1 MINSSYPRPQ
11 LRRENFELLDG
22 EWEFIFDEGNIGLKE
37 GYYRGFNA
45 SQTIK
50 VPFVYSTP
58 LSGINQKKR
67 VDVLWY
73 QREITISKDDFLHDV
88 MINFE
93 GVDYRAD
100 VYLNG
105 QFIGSH
111 EGAYARFS
119 LCLNQA
125 MVVGVNK
132 LVVRTFDS
140 YNVAQPRGKQ
150 KWMND
155 NFGCW
160 YKEASG
166 IWKSVWLERI
176 NFTRIREI
184 KVTPRV
190 EQMNVEIEYVIDNFH
205 PGLTLSSEISFEGIA
220 TNRVITSLAYPSGKI
235 IIELASPYLSFQNE
249 FWHPDRPK
257 IYDIKL
263 TLSEDQ
269 IVEDKVDS
277 YFGFREYRAHQG
289 QLLLNGFS
297 FYSKLCL
304 YQAYWPLSNMTL
316 PDLESARKDILL
328 LKELGFNGI
337 RIHQTIID
345 ERFLALCDELGLI
358 VWCEMPSPHIFNLE
372 ANRNVL
378 KEWMEILHQYYNHP
392 SIFVWVLFN
401 ESWGI
406 REISENR
413 LEQSFVDALY
423 LLTKAFDPY
432 RPAISNDGWEH
443 TKSDILTI
451 HNYEQ
456 SADKLLSF
464 YKDINLVM
472 SGKTSSLSMR
482 NLLADGYKYEG
493 QPFIFSEFGGAAL
506 KKDTADGWGYGG
518 ATDGIEEFYT
528 RYRQLIEVIYDLPYL
543 SGFCYTQFSDVEQ
556 EKNGLVTIDRKVKV
570 DISTIKKIMEKH

>member
-1 MINSSYPRPQ
+1 MIESSYPRPQ
-11 LRRENFELLDG
+11 LRRENYELLDG
-22 EWEFIFDEGNIGLKE
+22 EWDFLFDDEDKGLKE
-37 GYYRGFNA
+37 GYYRGFEK
-45 SQTIK
+45 SQTIN
-50 VPFVYSTP
+50 VPFVYSTA
-58 LSGINQKKR
+58 LSGINQRRR

-73 QREITISKDDFLHDV
+73 QREIIIHKEDFLQDV

-105 QFIGSH
+105 HFIGSH

-125 MVVGVNK
+125 MVIGSNK

-150 KWMND
+150 KWMNE
-155 NFGCW
+155 NYGCW

-166 IWKSVWLERI
+166 IWKSVWLERVSH
-176 NFTRIREI
+176 TRISELKI
-184 KVTPRV
+184 TPRV
-190 EQMNVEIEYVIDNFH
+190 DRMNVEIEYTIENFRSN
-205 PGLTLSSEISFEGIA
+205 LTLSSEILFEGKTTSKIIA
-220 TNRVITSLAYPSGKI
+220 SLAYPSGKI
-235 IIELASPYLSFQNE
+235 VVELASPYLSFQNE

-257 IYDIKL
+257 IYDIKFML
-263 TLSEDQ
+263 CEDQ
-269 IVEDKVDS
+269 MICDKVDS
-277 YFGFREYRAHQG
+277 YFGFREYRAQQG

-316 PDLESARKDILL
+316 PDLESAREDILL
-328 LKELGFNGI
+328 LKALGFNGI

-372 ANRNVL
+372 ANSNVL
-378 KEWMEILHQYYNHP
+378 KEWMEILHQNYNHP

-406 REISENR
+406 REIGENQ

-423 LLTKAFDPY
+423 FLTKAFDPY

-456 SADKLLSF
+456 SADKLVKFLQ
-464 YKDINLVM
+464 
-472 SGKTSSLSMR
+472 R
-482 NLLADGYKYEG
+482 H
-493 QPFIFSEFGGAAL
+493 
-506 KKDTADGWGYGG
+506 
-518 ATDGIEEFYT
+518 
-528 RYRQLIEVIYDLPYL
+528 
-543 SGFCYTQFSDVEQ
+543 QFSYER
-556 EKNGLVTIDRKVKV
+556 KNFFFIDA
-570 DISTIKKIMEKH
+570 